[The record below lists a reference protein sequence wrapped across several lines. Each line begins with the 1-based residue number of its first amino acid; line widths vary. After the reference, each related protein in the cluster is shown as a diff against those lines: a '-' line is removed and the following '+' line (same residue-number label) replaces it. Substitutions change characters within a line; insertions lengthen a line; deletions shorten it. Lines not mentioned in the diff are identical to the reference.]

1 MFRLFKDANT
11 RELFETKLIHHLI
24 LEWPYERGGVNGQ
37 EVPGAQSYSTEWKRL
52 MGDFKL
58 AGRWVSQLRPAGS
71 AVTNASL
78 TRQFATS
85 EG

>member
-1 MFRLFKDANT
+1 MQNDVLSKK
-11 RELFETKLIHHLI
+11 KLVQHLI
-24 LEWPYERGGVNGQ
+24 LEWSVEGETVNGQ